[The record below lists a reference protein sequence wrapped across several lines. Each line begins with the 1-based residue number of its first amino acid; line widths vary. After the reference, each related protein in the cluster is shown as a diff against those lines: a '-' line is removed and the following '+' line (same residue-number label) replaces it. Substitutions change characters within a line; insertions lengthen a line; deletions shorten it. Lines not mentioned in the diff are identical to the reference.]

1 MSLLKSPPYF
11 VQQSRLSSNSACQSP
26 MEEPGRFRSS
36 TVSFSPDIDL
46 PKEQQQ
52 STSMY
57 TLDRPVYRNCSRDR
71 FKKASS
77 VDPPQLNKSLNN
89 TTTTT
94 LHPTYYSQRSLND
107 QEEPV
112 WIKRRLSNSTI
123 ERLFDRRKP
132 FLWKEII
139 DATV

>member
-11 VQQSRLSSNSACQSP
+11 LRQSRISTNSACQSP
-26 MEEPGRFRSS
+26 IEESTRFRSS
-36 TVSFSPDIDL
+36 TVSFSPDVDL
-46 PKEQQQ
+46 PKQQRP
-52 STSMY
+52 STSMC

-77 VDPPQLNKSLNN
+77 VDPSQMNKSSTD

-94 LHPTYYSQRSLND
+94 LHPSYYSQRSLD
-107 QEEPV
+107 EQKEPV

-123 ERLFDRRKP
+123 EKLFDRRKP